1 MYRRAN
7 LSRILVLVVGLLL
20 AAVSTGVFARGFPA
34 ADPRNA
40 GHWIEMFHSRQFG
53 AEQDRP
59 GQTWTGAIDLH
70 RTNVALIGTVAPLL
84 VGRLRRVEWI

>member
-1 MYRRAN
+1 VYRRAS
-7 LSRILVLVVGLLL
+7 LSRTFVLVVALLL
-20 AAVSTGVFARGFPA
+20 TAVSMGVFARGFPA
-34 ADPRNA
+34 ADPRNDR
-40 GHWIEMFHSRQFG
+40 HRDEMFHSRQFG

-59 GQTWTGAIDLH
+59 GQTRTGAIDLH

>member
-1 MYRRAN
+1 
-7 LSRILVLVVGLLL
+7 
-20 AAVSTGVFARGFPA
+20 
-34 ADPRNA
+34 
-40 GHWIEMFHSRQFG
+40 MFHSRQFG

-59 GQTWTGAIDLH
+59 GQTRTGAIDLH